1 MCSITYTPGAAT
13 IFSWLQHSIHVGTC
27 VQGFAESLQ
36 TIIIIMEYMTIGRY
50 GPIVHNSFNSLSGMR
65 TNRGDSRL
73 TYIAHMAD
81 FVGAQPIPGIK
92 AGLSFSL

>member
-1 MCSITYTPGAAT
+1 M
-13 IFSWLQHSIHVGTC
+13 GTCC

-65 TNRGDSRL
+65 YKQGGFNNSLSRL